1 MKINK
6 IYLDKFKRFS
16 YGYMFMVKRGVFLLF
31 DKDTLE
37 YKGIFTMFNYKEDK
51 ELDNT
56 INRLIALDYLEV
68 KNEKEY
74 RTS

>member
-6 IYLDKFKRFS
+6 IYLDRFKRFS

-51 ELDNT
+51 DLENT

-68 KNEKEY
+68 
-74 RTS
+74 

>member
-37 YKGIFTMFNYKEDK
+37 YKGVFNMIPYKEDK
-51 ELDNT
+51 DLEEVIDKLV
-56 INRLIALDYLEV
+56 ALDYLEV
-68 KNEKEY
+68 
-74 RTS
+74 

>member
-1 MKINK
+1 MKINR
-6 IYLDKFKRFS
+6 IYLDRFKRFS

-51 ELDNT
+51 DLENT
-56 INRLIALDYLEV
+56 INRLVALDYLEV
-68 KNEKEY
+68 
-74 RTS
+74 

>member
-6 IYLDKFKRFS
+6 VYLEKFKKYS

-37 YKGIFTMFNYKEDK
+37 YKGIFTMYNYKEDK
-51 ELDNT
+51 ELDDT

-68 KNEKEY
+68 
-74 RTS
+74 

>member
-51 ELDNT
+51 ELDDT

-68 KNEKEY
+68 
-74 RTS
+74 

>member
-6 IYLDKFKRFS
+6 IYVDKFKRVS
-16 YGYMFMVKRGVFLLF
+16 YGYLFMIKRGVFLLF

-37 YKGIFTMFNYKEDK
+37 YKGILNMYPYKENK
-51 ELDNT
+51 EYEDT

-68 KNEKEY
+68 
-74 RTS
+74 

>member
-37 YKGIFTMFNYKEDK
+37 YKGVFNMIPYKEDRDLEEVIDK
-51 ELDNT
+51 LV
-56 INRLIALDYLEV
+56 ALDYLEV
-68 KNEKEY
+68 
-74 RTS
+74 

>member
-1 MKINK
+1 MKINR
-6 IYLDKFKRFS
+6 IYLDRFKRFS

-31 DKDTLE
+31 EKDTLE

-51 ELDNT
+51 DLENT

-68 KNEKEY
+68 
-74 RTS
+74 

>member
-6 IYLDKFKRFS
+6 IYLDKFKKFS

-51 ELDNT
+51 ELDDT

-68 KNEKEY
+68 
-74 RTS
+74 

>member
-6 IYLDKFKRFS
+6 IYIDKFKRFS

-37 YKGIFTMFNYKEDK
+37 YKGVFNIIPYKENK
-51 ELDNT
+51 ELEEIIDK
-56 INRLIALDYLEV
+56 LVALDYLEV
-68 KNEKEY
+68 
-74 RTS
+74 

>member
-1 MKINK
+1 MRINR
-6 IYLDKFKRFS
+6 IYLEKFKKFS

-51 ELDNT
+51 ELDDI

-68 KNEKEY
+68 
-74 RTS
+74 

>member
-6 IYLDKFKRFS
+6 IYLDKFKKFS

-31 DKDTLE
+31 DLDTLD
-37 YKGIFTMFNYKEDK
+37 YKGIFTVYNYKEDK
-51 ELDNT
+51 DLEDV

-68 KNEKEY
+68 
-74 RTS
+74 

>member
-6 IYLDKFKRFS
+6 IHLDKFKRFS

-31 DKDTLE
+31 DKETLE

-51 ELDNT
+51 ELDDT

-68 KNEKEY
+68 
-74 RTS
+74 